1 MSDPNTAV
9 VRQFL
14 EALEKKD
21 LSLVKARVDLTF
33 DNPISGKGSGIEAY
47 RSFLSGFLH
56 SIEHIEIKHLLEAG
70 DHVAAHWEA
79 VTVFGVIPVLQLFHF
94 QDGMI
99 ADSVTIFDPRPVLGN

>member
-33 DNPISGKGSGIEAY
+33 DNPISPQGQRH
-47 RSFLSGFLH
+47 RSVPKLS
-56 SIEHIEIKHLLEAG
+56 
-70 DHVAAHWEA
+70 
-79 VTVFGVIPVLQLFHF
+79 FGVSPLH
-94 QDGMI
+94 
-99 ADSVTIFDPRPVLGN
+99 